1 MRHLRRLLVILTG
14 VAMSCVAATTVAY
27 AQVATRPEP
36 GGGVVVYPPS
46 DTSAADVGTPVWQF
60 VAFTTL
66 GALLAIAV
74 VGLIYSLRHRRTSDT
89 SEASEASRA

>member
-27 AQVATRPEP
+27 AQVATKTDP
-36 GGGVVVYPPS
+36 GGGVIVYPPS

-60 VAFTTL
+60 LAFAAL
-66 GALLAIAV
+66 GALLALAIL
-74 VGLIYSLRHRRTSDT
+74 GLIYSLRHRRTSEA
-89 SEASEASRA
+89 SEASEASQA